1 MSIHSKILSHT
12 GLVCRLLDI
21 PWQQWLLT
29 FSLYLVSYALDIYHV
44 LTFYLLLASSTDV
57 ECAFSK
63 GGLTVSKFRHS
74 LSDESACAAS
84 VLGSWA
90 ELEGAIPKD
99 LILQLFK
106 DKDKRPKKKKKT
118 DELEHVDVITVT

>member
-1 MSIHSKILSHT
+1 MNPCT
-12 GLVCRLLDI
+12 
-21 PWQQWLLT
+21 
-29 FSLYLVSYALDIYHV
+29 
-44 LTFYLLLASSTDV
+44 LLLVAPCD
-57 ECAFSK
+57 
-63 GGLTVSKFRHS
+63 
-74 LSDESACAAS
+74 SDESAHAAS

-106 DKDKRPKKKKKT
+106 DKGKRPKNKKRT